1 MVAVVLGVLPRR
13 SVGHEKYGTTSAF
26 IMGCAVGMRIGF
38 RSDIGNDSVGIQG
51 GDHHSL
57 YRESGMG

>member
-13 SVGHEKYGTTSAF
+13 SVGHEKYGTTCCF
-26 IMGCAVGMRIGF
+26 RMGCAVGMRIGF
-38 RSDIGNDSVGIQG
+38 RSDLGNALVWIQG
-51 GDHHSL
+51 GEHHSI